1 MLKLDKKIYKIVT
14 ITMMIIMMIS
24 AVLPVFADVKPPNQ
38 VPSQDVNSFDGIL
51 GTILGAVQAVGSAA
65 AVIVLVI
72 VGIRYMT
79 GSVEEKAEY
88 KKTMIPYVVGAV
100 LVFAA
105 SNVAMIIYNLRNQI
119 GG

>member
-14 ITMMIIMMIS
+14 ITMMVIMMIS
-24 AVLPVFADVKPPNQ
+24 AVLPVFASVQNPKSIDGSNV
-38 VPSQDVNSFDGIL
+38 SSFDNIMK
-51 GTILGAVQAVGSAA
+51 TILGAVQAVGSFA
-65 AVIVLVI
+65 AVIVLVV

-105 SNVAMIIYNLRNQI
+105 SNVAAIIYNLKDQI